1 MLAMDF
7 LDVRLALQVDA
18 AAEMREFYLDY
29 LGFDDTDTAN
39 AKDLLRVRIGKTLL
53 RFTTAPLDSKPF
65 YHFALLA
72 PGNRF
77 EAALTWLAERSE
89 LLTDPDSGTNIFD
102 FDNWGAL
109 ACYCLDPVGNIVE
122 IIAHRGLG
130 ESGCGGSFHA
140 GEFLGLSELGL
151 VVPSKT
157 DAASQLTKEID
168 LQVWDGELDDPERL
182 VFLGERGRTLIL
194 SPPDR
199 GWLPTGR
206 PAELHAVEVVVTGSR
221 PRVAYIS
228 GTKHRVESRPS

>member
-1 MLAMDF
+1 MDF

-18 AAEMREFYLDY
+18 AAEMRWFYLNC
-29 LGFDDTDTAN
+29 LGFDDAGTAN
-39 AKDLLRVRIGKTLL
+39 AEDLLGVRIGKTVL
-53 RFTTAPLDSKPF
+53 RFTAAPPDSEPF
-65 YHFALLA
+65 YHLALLA
-72 PGNRF
+72 PGDRF

-89 LLTDPDSGTNIFD
+89 LLPDPDTGDYVFD

-122 IIAHRGLG
+122 VIAHRGLG
-130 ESGCGGSFHA
+130 ESGSGGSFHA
-140 GEFLGLSELGL
+140 DEFLGFSELGL
-151 VVPSKT
+151 VVPNKPE
-157 DAASQLTKEID
+157 AVSQLTREID
-168 LQVWDGELDDPERL
+168 LQVWDGELHDPERL

-194 SPPDR
+194 SPPGR

-221 PRVAYIS
+221 PRVAYIT